1 MVLTALI
8 NRGNAM
14 PQEIMVTIG
23 NLFSN
28 NCFAIPPYRRSYE
41 WGELELKDFL
51 ADLRQHITL
60 SPCKGS
66 VTDNPYFMG
75 TIILHEQA
83 DEQYASVVD
92 GLQRLTTVVIFMAA
106 AIEYLSANRSPS
118 ADEIELKEIFVKHP
132 EFGQKLRLARC
143 DNSFF
148 KAMMGIGIAV
158 DPENSSA
165 RLLQQAKQY
174 FIGNI
179 EEGEWQAF
187 IGVLINAQIITCS
200 VDTLAM
206 ATELFEF
213 QNRYRCGR
221 PISCLEMIKFY
232 MMQRIY
238 NRCKSKKTISDI
250 ELDDINCYFEAIYP
264 YIDAINS
271 SGFISNAEDIL
282 LHHSFSFY
290 KLSHDNVLTPISL
303 VNNIQLELSALGD
316 DECIE
321 WMHSFLRGLLSR
333 YKNSL
338 ADLKYKAM
346 FPERPDDLTKRTV
359 EG

>member
-1 MVLTALI
+1 MSQMQLT
-8 NRGNAM
+8 
-14 PQEIMVTIG
+14 TIG
-23 NLFSN
+23 ELFSE
-28 NCFAIPPYRRSYE
+28 NCFCIPPYHRSYE
-41 WGELELKDFL
+41 WGELQLKDFM

-60 SPCKGS
+60 SSCKGS
-66 VTDNPYFMG
+66 DTDNPYFMG

-92 GLQRLTTVVIFMAA
+92 DLQRLTTVVIFMAA
-106 AIEYLSANRSPS
+106 ALEYLSANRSPS

-200 VDTLAM
+200 VDTLAL
-206 ATELFEF
+206 ATKLFEF

-238 NRCKSKKTISDI
+238 NRCKSKITISDI
-250 ELDDINCYFEAIYP
+250 EVDDINCYFEAIYRC
-264 YIDAINS
+264 IDAINS
-271 SGFISNAEDIL
+271 YGVISNAEDIL
-282 LHHSFSFY
+282 LHHSFAAY
-290 KLSHDNVLTPISL
+290 KWKHDYLLTPISL
-303 VNNIQLELSALGD
+303 VNNIKLELSALGD

-321 WMHSFLRGLLSR
+321 WMHSFLRSVLSR
-333 YKNSL
+333 YKLSI
-338 ADLKYKAM
+338 ADLKI
-346 FPERPDDLTKRTV
+346 
-359 EG
+359 